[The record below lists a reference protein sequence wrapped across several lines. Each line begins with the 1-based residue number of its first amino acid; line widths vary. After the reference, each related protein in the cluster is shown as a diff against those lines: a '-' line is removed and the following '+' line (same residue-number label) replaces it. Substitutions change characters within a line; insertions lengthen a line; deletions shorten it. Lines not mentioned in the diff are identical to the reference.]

1 MPENSNKFNK
11 ITQKKSLLKR
21 LAENRYAKYQY
32 EIYETIEA
40 GIELL
45 GTEVKSIR
53 KGGVSLDNSYAVD
66 KKGEFWINNL
76 YVDLKSYENSPENTN
91 NMRSKKLLLN
101 KTEIYKINLKVKQN
115 GLTMIPLDL
124 HFNKKGFIKILLG
137 ISKGRKKEDLREYK
151 KQQDWKREKAR
162 LEKK

>member
-1 MPENSNKFNK
+1 VKKSKSIIALNRKAKFN
-11 ITQKKSLLKR
+11 
-21 LAENRYAKYQY
+21 YQ
-32 EIYETIEA
+32 IIDQIEVGVVLTGA
-40 GIELL
+40 
-45 GTEVKSIR
+45 EVKSIR

-76 YVDLKSYENSPENTN
+76 YVDLKNYENSPETVNNT
-91 NMRSKKLLLN
+91 RSKKLLLN
-101 KTEIYKINLKVKQN
+101 KTEIYKINMKVKQN

-124 HFNKKGFIKILLG
+124 HFNNKGFIKILLG
-137 ISKGRKKEDLREYK
+137 ISKGRKKGDLREYK

>member
-1 MPENSNKFNK
+1 MKKSKSIIALNRKAKFN
-11 ITQKKSLLKR
+11 
-21 LAENRYAKYQY
+21 YQ
-32 EIYETIEA
+32 IIDQIEV
-40 GIELL
+40 GIVLT
-45 GTEVKSIR
+45 GAEVKSIR

-76 YVDLKSYENSPENTN
+76 YVDLKNYENSPGITN
-91 NMRSKKLLLN
+91 NIRSKKLLLKKN
-101 KTEIYKINLKVKQN
+101 EIYKINMKVKQN

-124 HFNKKGFIKILLG
+124 HFNNKGFIKILLG
-137 ISKGRKKEDLREYK
+137 ISKGRKKGDIREYK

>member
-1 MPENSNKFNK
+1 MKKSKSIIALNRKAKFN
-11 ITQKKSLLKR
+11 
-21 LAENRYAKYQY
+21 YQ
-32 EIYETIEA
+32 IIEQIEV
-40 GIELL
+40 GIVLT
-45 GTEVKSIR
+45 GAEVKSIR

-76 YVDLKSYENSPENTN
+76 YVNLKNYESSPEKAN
-91 NMRSKKLLLN
+91 NIRSKKLLLN
-101 KTEIYKINLKVKQN
+101 KTEIYKINMKVKQN

-124 HFNKKGFIKILLG
+124 HFNNKGFIKILLG
-137 ISKGRKKEDLREYK
+137 ISKGRKKGDLREYK

>member
-1 MPENSNKFNK
+1 MKKSKSIIALNRKAKFN
-11 ITQKKSLLKR
+11 
-21 LAENRYAKYQY
+21 YQ
-32 EIYETIEA
+32 IIDQIEV
-40 GIELL
+40 GIVLT
-45 GTEVKSIR
+45 GAEVKSIR

-76 YVDLKSYENSPENTN
+76 YVDLKNYENNTDSSN
-91 NMRSKKLLLN
+91 NIRSKKLLLN
-101 KTEIYKINLKVKQN
+101 KTEIHKINMKVKQN

-124 HFNKKGFIKILLG
+124 HFNNKGFIKILLG
-137 ISKGRKKEDLREYK
+137 ISKGRKKGDLREYK

>member
-1 MPENSNKFNK
+1 MKKSKSIIALNRKAKFN
-11 ITQKKSLLKR
+11 
-21 LAENRYAKYQY
+21 YQ
-32 EIYETIEA
+32 IIDQIEV
-40 GIELL
+40 GIVLT
-45 GTEVKSIR
+45 GAEVKSIR

-76 YVDLKSYENSPENTN
+76 YVDLKSHENINETTN
-91 NMRSKKLLLN
+91 NIRSKKLLLN
-101 KTEIYKINLKVKQN
+101 KTEIYKINMKVKQN

-137 ISKGRKKEDLREYK
+137 ISKGRKKGDLREYK

>member
-1 MPENSNKFNK
+1 MKKSKSIIALNRKAKFN
-11 ITQKKSLLKR
+11 
-21 LAENRYAKYQY
+21 YQ
-32 EIYETIEA
+32 IIDQIEV
-40 GIELL
+40 GIVLT
-45 GTEVKSIR
+45 GAEVKSIR

-76 YVDLKSYENSPENTN
+76 YVDLKSYENSPETTN
-91 NMRSKKLLLN
+91 NIRSKKLLLN
-101 KTEIYKINLKVKQN
+101 KTEINKINMKVKQN

-124 HFNKKGFIKILLG
+124 HFNNKGFIKILLG
-137 ISKGRKKEDLREYK
+137 ISKGRKKGDLREYK

>member
-1 MPENSNKFNK
+1 MKKSKSIIALNRKAKFN
-11 ITQKKSLLKR
+11 
-21 LAENRYAKYQY
+21 YQ
-32 EIYETIEA
+32 IIDQIEV
-40 GIELL
+40 GIVLT
-45 GTEVKSIR
+45 GAEVKSIR

-76 YVDLKSYENSPENTN
+76 YVDLKNHESSSETADNI
-91 NMRSKKLLLN
+91 RSKKLLLN
-101 KTEIYKINLKVKQN
+101 KTEIYKINMKVKQN

-124 HFNKKGFIKILLG
+124 HLNKKGFIKILLG
-137 ISKGRKKEDLREYK
+137 ISKGRKKGDLREYK

>member
-1 MPENSNKFNK
+1 MKKSKSIIALNRKAKFN
-11 ITQKKSLLKR
+11 
-21 LAENRYAKYQY
+21 YQ
-32 EIYETIEA
+32 IIDQIEV
-40 GIELL
+40 GIVLT
-45 GTEVKSIR
+45 GAEVKSIR

-76 YVDLKSYENSPENTN
+76 YVDLKSYENSPEITN
-91 NMRSKKLLLN
+91 NIRSKKLLLN
-101 KTEIYKINLKVKQN
+101 KTEIYKINMKVKQN

-137 ISKGRKKEDLREYK
+137 ISKGRKKGDLREYK

>member
-1 MPENSNKFNK
+1 MKKSKSIIALNRKAKFN
-11 ITQKKSLLKR
+11 
-21 LAENRYAKYQY
+21 YQ
-32 EIYETIEA
+32 IIDQIEV
-40 GIELL
+40 GIVLT
-45 GTEVKSIR
+45 GAEVKSIR

-76 YVDLKSYENSPENTN
+76 YVDLKSYENSPEITN
-91 NMRSKKLLLN
+91 NIRSKKLLLN
-101 KTEIYKINLKVKQN
+101 KTEINKINMKVKQN

-124 HFNKKGFIKILLG
+124 HFNNKGFIKILLG
-137 ISKGRKKEDLREYK
+137 ISKGRKKGDIREYK

>member
-1 MPENSNKFNK
+1 MKKSKSIIALNRKAKFN
-11 ITQKKSLLKR
+11 
-21 LAENRYAKYQY
+21 YQ
-32 EIYETIEA
+32 IIDQIEVGVVLTGA
-40 GIELL
+40 
-45 GTEVKSIR
+45 EVKSIR

-76 YVDLKSYENSPENTN
+76 YVDLKNYESSPETVKNI
-91 NMRSKKLLLN
+91 RSKKLLLN
-101 KTEIYKINLKVKQN
+101 KTEIYKINMKVKQN

-124 HFNKKGFIKILLG
+124 HFNNKGFIKILLG
-137 ISKGRKKEDLREYK
+137 ISKGRKKGDLREYK

>member
-1 MPENSNKFNK
+1 MKKSKSIIALNRKAKFN
-11 ITQKKSLLKR
+11 
-21 LAENRYAKYQY
+21 YQ
-32 EIYETIEA
+32 IIDQIEV
-40 GIELL
+40 GIVLT
-45 GTEVKSIR
+45 GAEVKSIR

-76 YVDLKSYENSPENTN
+76 YVDLKNYENNTDSSN
-91 NMRSKKLLLN
+91 NIRSKKLLLN
-101 KTEIYKINLKVKQN
+101 KTEIYKINMKVKQN

-124 HFNKKGFIKILLG
+124 HFNNKGFIKILLG
-137 ISKGRKKEDLREYK
+137 ISKGRKKGDIREYK

>member
-1 MPENSNKFNK
+1 M
-11 ITQKKSLLKR
+11 KKSKSIIAL
-21 LAENRYAKYQY
+21 NRKAKFDYQ
-32 EIYETIEA
+32 IIDQIEV
-40 GIELL
+40 GIVLT
-45 GTEVKSIR
+45 GAEVKSIR

-76 YVDLKSYENSPENTN
+76 YVDLKNYENSPETAKNI
-91 NMRSKKLLLN
+91 RSKKLLLN
-101 KTEIYKINLKVKQN
+101 KTEIYKISMKVKQN

-124 HFNKKGFIKILLG
+124 HFNNKGFIKILLG
-137 ISKGRKKEDLREYK
+137 ISKGRKKGDLREYK